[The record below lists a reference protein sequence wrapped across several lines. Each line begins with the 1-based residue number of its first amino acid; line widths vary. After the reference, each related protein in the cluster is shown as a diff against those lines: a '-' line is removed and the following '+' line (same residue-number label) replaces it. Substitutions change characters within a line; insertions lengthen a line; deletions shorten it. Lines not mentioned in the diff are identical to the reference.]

1 MDAWLSRLVA
11 SYGYLA
17 VFWGALVGEDSL
29 LALAAYA
36 AERGYLSLPAVICA
50 AFLGA
55 VLGGQ
60 FFFLIGRRSGRAL
73 VGRWP
78 RLQARTERAERL
90 LLRYPGPVIIGV
102 RFAHGLRL
110 AGLIA
115 IGMSGLPARRFFIF
129 NAIGAL
135 IWAPLVAGV
144 GFLFWDA
151 LGPVLG
157 DLRQYEMIG
166 LMVLAVLMI
175 VVPVLILASV
185 FASHAL
191 RRGRT

>member
-1 MDAWLSRLVA
+1 
-11 SYGYLA
+11 
-17 VFWGALVGEDSL
+17 
-29 LALAAYA
+29 
-36 AERGYLSLPAVICA
+36 
-50 AFLGA
+50 
-55 VLGGQ
+55 
-60 FFFLIGRRSGRAL
+60 
-73 VGRWP
+73 
-78 RLQARTERAERL
+78 
-90 LLRYPGPVIIGV
+90 
-102 RFAHGLRL
+102 
-110 AGLIA
+110 
-115 IGMSGLPARRFFIF
+115 MSGLPARRFFIF

-175 VVPVLILASV
+175 VVPVLILAGV
-185 FASHAL
+185 FASHTL